1 MFCAMNYGANGN
13 CGECGLNER
22 QLNREKDEKGDQM
35 NQIAERLKRV
45 PPIKQ
50 YRIGEIA
57 EYTGL
62 SRQTVHN
69 YTVMGLIRENNRT
82 SGGHRLYDESVF
94 ETLLMIEQ
102 LRSSRTL
109 REIRNYL
116 DLQREDGAAA
126 MAESADPSVS

>member
-1 MFCAMNYGANGN
+1 
-13 CGECGLNER
+13 
-22 QLNREKDEKGDQM
+22 M

-57 EYTGL
+57 EFTGL

-69 YTVMGLIRENNRT
+69 YTVMGLIRERNRT

-94 ETLLMIEQ
+94 ETLLQIEE
-102 LRSSRTL
+102 LRTSRTL
-109 REIRNYL
+109 REIRSFL
-116 DLQREDGAAA
+116 DLQRADDATVVGEP
-126 MAESADPSVS
+126 AEPSVS

>member
-1 MFCAMNYGANGN
+1 
-13 CGECGLNER
+13 
-22 QLNREKDEKGDQM
+22 M
-35 NQIAERLKRV
+35 NQIAERLKRI

-69 YTVMGLIRENNRT
+69 YTVMGLIREKNRT

-94 ETLLMIEQ
+94 ETLLLIER

-109 REIRNYL
+109 REIRNFL
-116 DLQREDGAAA
+116 AHQREEDTSVGV
-126 MAESADPSVS
+126 ESAEPSVS

>member
-1 MFCAMNYGANGN
+1 
-13 CGECGLNER
+13 
-22 QLNREKDEKGDQM
+22 M

-69 YTVMGLIRENNRT
+69 YTVMGLIREKNRT
-82 SGGHRLYDESVF
+82 NGGHRLYDESVF
-94 ETLLMIEQ
+94 ETLMKIEQ

-109 REIRNYL
+109 REIRNFL
-116 DLQREDGAAA
+116 DLQREDDLAEGT
-126 MAESADPSVS
+126 ESAEPSAS

>member
-1 MFCAMNYGANGN
+1 
-13 CGECGLNER
+13 
-22 QLNREKDEKGDQM
+22 M

-45 PPIKQ
+45 PPIKR

-69 YTVMGLIRENNRT
+69 YTVMGLIRENTRT

-94 ETLLMIEQ
+94 ETLMKIEQ

-109 REIRNYL
+109 REIRNFL
-116 DLQREDGAAA
+116 DDQREGDLSAGAEP
-126 MAESADPSVS
+126 AEPSVS

>member
-1 MFCAMNYGANGN
+1 
-13 CGECGLNER
+13 
-22 QLNREKDEKGDQM
+22 M

-69 YTVMGLIRENNRT
+69 YTVMGLIREKNRT
-82 SGGHRLYDESVF
+82 SGGHRLYDEGVF
-94 ETLLMIEQ
+94 ERLSQIEELKKSKTLV
-102 LRSSRTL
+102 
-109 REIRNYL
+109 EIMNIFKS
-116 DLQREDGAAA
+116 GSKTAA
-126 MAESADPSVS
+126 MIKG